1 MTCLRHKAAVIGA
14 LMSDPNSALNLELKS
29 VGVEEAWFR
38 IEHGHPSI
46 PQQLRQRLL
55 SLDVA
60 ALMARGTAAGARVVM
75 PGDDDW
81 PAQLDALNLQSPWAL
96 WVRGQGLEAL
106 AQQRSVAIVGARAC
120 TRYGERAASEFAA
133 GLAARSL
140 PVVSGGAMGIDA
152 AAHRGALA
160 VEGVTVAVLACGID
174 VAYPREH
181 SVLFERIAERGLVV
195 TEAAPGAHPTR
206 PAFLVR
212 NRLIAALAYG
222 TVVVE
227 ARVRSGSISTYCHAR
242 NLNRVLMAVPGPITS
257 PESGGTNAL
266 LQDDAQLVT
275 SADDVAALVAPLGS
289 VPLEQM
295 APAKTEWDGLT
306 RDEREV
312 HEVLPPRAPISVEVM
327 LARVSP
333 EMGMARVFGA
343 LAMLAERGLVQ
354 EQASGEWKRMRA
366 LRGAEA

>member
-1 MTCLRHKAAVIGA
+1 MTGLRRKAAIIGA
-14 LMSDPNSALNLELKS
+14 LMSDPASALNLELKA

-55 SLDVA
+55 SVDVA
-60 ALMARGTAAGARVVM
+60 AFMARGAAAGARVVM
-75 PGDDDW
+75 PGDSDW
-81 PAQLDALNLQSPWAL
+81 PAQLDALQLHSPWAL
-96 WVRGQGLEAL
+96 WVQGRGLDAL
-106 AQQRSVAIVGARAC
+106 AEQRSVAIVGARAC
-120 TRYGERAASEFAA
+120 TRYGERAASELAA
-133 GLAARSL
+133 GLAARGL
-140 PVVSGGAMGIDA
+140 PVISGGAMGIDA

-160 VEGVTVAVLACGID
+160 AEGITVAVLACGID
-174 VAYPREH
+174 VAYPREN
-181 SVLFERIAERGLVV
+181 STLFERIAERGLLV

-257 PESGGTNAL
+257 PESGGTHAL

-289 VPLEQM
+289 VSVDPL
-295 APAKTEWDGLT
+295 ARSKTEWDQLS
-306 RDEREV
+306 RDERAV
-312 HEVLPPRAPISVEVM
+312 HEALPARAPVSVEAM
-327 LARVSP
+327 LASVSP
-333 EMGMARVFGA
+333 ELGMARVFGA
-343 LAMLAERGLVQ
+343 LALLAERGLVQ
-354 EQASGEWKRMRA
+354 EQPSGEWKRVRA